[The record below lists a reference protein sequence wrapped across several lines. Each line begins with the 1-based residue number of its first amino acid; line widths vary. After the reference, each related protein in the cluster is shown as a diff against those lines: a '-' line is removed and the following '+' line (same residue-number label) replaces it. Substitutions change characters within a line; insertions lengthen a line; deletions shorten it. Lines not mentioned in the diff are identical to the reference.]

1 MKIKTPYHQIMQK
14 MVTILLMM
22 KNGSSPDLV
31 AKGVL
36 NAATSE
42 NPSFGYLAANDIEQ
56 MVGQKKYI

>member
-42 NPSFGYLAANDIEQ
+42 NPSFGDLAANDIEQ